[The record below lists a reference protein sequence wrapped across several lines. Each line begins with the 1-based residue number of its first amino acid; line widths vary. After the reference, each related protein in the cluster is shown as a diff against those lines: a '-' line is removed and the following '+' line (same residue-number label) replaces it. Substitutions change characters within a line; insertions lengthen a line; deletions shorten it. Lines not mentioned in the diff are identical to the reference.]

1 MSLQR
6 AIFIFVVKDETI
18 ANNNVRGNSFPV
30 RSLSLII
37 ASAHWG
43 IKGLTGLRG
52 NISLNRKGTI
62 KRIRDLSTR

>member
-1 MSLQR
+1 MSLQT

-37 ASAHWG
+37 ASAHSHRL
-43 IKGLTGLRG
+43 KR